1 MATQKQV
8 LEAIT
13 MNLYVQREM
22 LCHPTGKL
30 TLIIMSDEGVSYLY
44 SVDGDRAG
52 MDMMIKKLKGLEEK
66 YPDTCQNWSTAF
78 VMKLLLS
85 KYWTPEHREGH
96 RYVFGCC
103 VGEKGVNIAP
113 CGGGG
118 GGKMDHG
125 DWACFFESQDDV
137 SVDIHSS

>member
-1 MATQKQV
+1 MSTNSTSQQV
-8 LEAIT
+8 IRAIQA
-13 MNLYVQREM
+13 NLYVQREM
-22 LCHPTGKL
+22 LGHPTGKL
-30 TLIIMSDEGVSYLY
+30 SLIIMSDEGVSYLY

-66 YPDTCQNWSTAF
+66 HPDTCQNWSSAF
-78 VMKLLLS
+78 LMKLLLS

-125 DWACFFESQDDV
+125 DWACFFESQDG
-137 SVDIHSS
+137 DIHSS